1 MAFKA
6 SNFRYATQLLPLRS
20 WQNIVLVITLVNV
33 FSTIAMARVVP
44 PPIAKTPFHNTHGIL
59 LSLLLLLNSHLILF

>member
-6 SNFRYATQLLPLRS
+6 SNLRYATQLLPLRS
-20 WQNIVLVITLVNV
+20 WQNIVLVITVVNV
-33 FSTIAMARVVP
+33 FSTIAMAPVVP

-59 LSLLLLLNSHLILF
+59 FYLFIYYYYY